1 MQYFLIGETT
11 ATMDGLMTDATTILT
26 KLLALATQVL
36 DWIVAHPLT
45 LMGFLLGV
53 IGLSIGLVMK
63 FRH

>member
-1 MQYFLIGETT
+1 MQYFVIGEA

-36 DWIVAHPLT
+36 DWIVGHPLT